1 MPESNDIDGGWGW
14 CVVTSAVIFCAIRTG
29 VDRCLSVLYSG
40 IMNEYNCDY
49 STVSQIPG
57 LFYVGYAVSGL
68 IASPLI
74 KRFGY
79 RLCMIVAGLVGSI
92 SCFVASLP
100 GPFMKIAIF
109 YGIFLGF
116 CIGLQIVC
124 VLTAITDYF
133 KEKLNFASQLMYV
146 GYSVGPFIACPLFQV
161 MVDFYTWKGTLMI
174 LSGIILNSVV
184 TGTIMRPIIQKPESQ
199 LVKMEQSLEESAVQK
214 VEYSENVT
222 RLSKTSADED
232 SLSWQHKLAQQFD
245 LHLFCT
251 LRFHILIL
259 QHTMNYIAMSAAF
272 MFLIPYGIELGTISK
287 TEASF
292 LTSAEAIGEIIAKL
306 GFMFFFTKIPVHR
319 QKLFICFLYTI
330 NIVLFAILP
339 SVQGYP
345 GLLANAFGIGVAAG
359 GIDGVYSVFC
369 IELFAQKYF
378 SSILGYTNTFSFC
391 LCTATA
397 LFVGYLI
404 DVTGKL
410 SSAFYFGSL
419 SYGAAFLLMLL
430 LHRITR

>member
-109 YGIFLGF
+109 YGIFLADVRWLQCWSIYRMSAISSHGGF
-116 CIGLQIVC
+116 LHVERNTHDFIRYHFEQRGNRNNNAANHSETGI
-124 VLTAITDYF
+124 AIS
-133 KEKLNFASQLMYV
+133 KN
-146 GYSVGPFIACPLFQV
+146 
-161 MVDFYTWKGTLMI
+161 
-174 LSGIILNSVV
+174 
-184 TGTIMRPIIQKPESQ
+184 GTIFRRVGSTKI
-199 LVKMEQSLEESAVQK
+199 
-214 VEYSENVT
+214 
-222 RLSKTSADED
+222 
-232 SLSWQHKLAQQFD
+232 
-245 LHLFCT
+245 
-251 LRFHILIL
+251 
-259 QHTMNYIAMSAAF
+259 
-272 MFLIPYGIELGTISK
+272 GTISK